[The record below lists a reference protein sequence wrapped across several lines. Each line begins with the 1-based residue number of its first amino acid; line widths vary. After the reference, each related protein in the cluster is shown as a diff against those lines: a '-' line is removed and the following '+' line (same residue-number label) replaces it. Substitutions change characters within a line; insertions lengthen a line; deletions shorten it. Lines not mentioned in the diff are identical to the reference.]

1 MKKKVLLMWGAFVLC
16 VAITVGLWF
25 AMNKAELSYEEVN
38 VKVLSAVTK
47 RLKNKK
53 NGNYYDFYEIKVE
66 YNGETY
72 DLENAHN
79 TYQYSEGRTVKAYLA
94 NDKLYANVEGVKTS
108 TPVATIYFVFL
119 FASFGML
126 FVAATYTGKLSQ
138 KKLEEKEATKKEI
151 EKNLNEIKEEQENTK
166 EEKKTPKKTTKKST
180 KKKD

>member
-25 AMNKAELSYEEVN
+25 AMNKAELSYEEVE

-47 RLKNKK
+47 RLKNKN

-66 YNGETY
+66 YKGETH

-94 NDKLYANVEGVKTS
+94 NNKLYANVEGVKTA
-108 TPVATIYFVFL
+108 TPVATIYFIFL

-138 KKLEEKEATKKEI
+138 KKLEEKATAKKEI
-151 EKNLNEIKEEQENTK
+151 EENLNEIKEEKENSK
-166 EEKKTPKKTTKKST
+166 EEKKPKTKTTKKST